1 MLNTHEQSTYFL
13 RMTPN
18 AGENNMAIVQV
29 VCNDLVYVSS
39 LMVSIFLATDCLD
52 APFVLFASMFAQ
64 VESQQYRIFVK
75 ESNMEGV
82 SNQHSNKQGFV

>member
-52 APFVLFASMFAQ
+52 APFILFAWMFAQ
-64 VESQQYRIFVK
+64 VESQQYCIFVK
-75 ESNMEGV
+75 ESNMEGG
-82 SNQHSNKQGFV
+82 QQPT